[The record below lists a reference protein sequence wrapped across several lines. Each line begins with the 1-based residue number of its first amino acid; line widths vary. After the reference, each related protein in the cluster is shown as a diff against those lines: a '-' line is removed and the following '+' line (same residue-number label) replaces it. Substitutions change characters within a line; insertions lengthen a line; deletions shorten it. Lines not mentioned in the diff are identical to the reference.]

1 MKKIV
6 DTLVDLAGAGV
17 EFRDGRFL
25 RDTLKVSSKFLCR
38 MKLIS
43 VPKRNT
49 IRLRSPDF
57 EHLGGRSYIAK
68 RWGGGMRR
76 LK

>member
-6 DTLVDLAGAGV
+6 DTLVDLAVAGV
-17 EFRDGRFL
+17 EFRDVRFL

-43 VPKRNT
+43 VPKLKT
-49 IRLRSPDF
+49 IRLRAPNF
-57 EHLGGRSYIAK
+57 ERLGDRSFMAK
-68 RWGGGMRR
+68 GGGA
-76 LK
+76 